1 MAIDA
6 SIISKIPSMGP
17 DIMGARTEGYKL
29 ADVMDQQQLSR
40 MRLQGAQQE
49 QQTLGQAKSLASK
62 YDLGTTEGQQQYAAA
77 LTKLDPKLGMEALRA
92 FTESQSGQAKL
103 SDEQIGLY
111 QKKHEIL
118 TGALMPMQ
126 MAIEDAHRKGMT
138 PAQIEASLMPAFSQT
153 LKTLQDQK
161 LPNGEAILNKDDIGM
176 VSGWLQPGE
185 GNLLRGIT
193 GAIASSQQAQK
204 FFADRDRQ
212 RGEMQTPQT
221 LMGPDGKQHR
231 YLVNKATGEKQD
243 LGPIGAPPA
252 RAVADGSGIPGP
264 TGQKI
269 DSILGYMAE
278 NQMGFG
284 KGMTQKDA
292 RNSVLRGLIANNP
305 NASAYD
311 MVQLMKHNGIALR
324 IQQKEGDT
332 IAKREASAAGAME
345 ALNGPGGIYE
355 QLEAAAQKVDF
366 GSTLFANSLKLM
378 KAGKVI
384 SDPDIRTY
392 LNLMTDARA
401 EFTTLLA
408 RTGEP
413 TESVRAAAEHAFPDK
428 MSLAELRAAITAS
441 RNVGQAIAD
450 GNERIMERIINGEP
464 LLKVSKTVQSP
475 GPTSP
480 PGTPPPGEQKGPGTG
495 QSLPPAAVAQLKE
508 GVNLTFRNGQ
518 TWTLRNG
525 QPVQVGGK

>member
-77 LTKLDPKLGMEALRA
+77 LTKLDPKLGMEALKA
-92 FTESQSGQAKL
+92 FTEQQSGQAKL

-252 RAVADGSGIPGP
+252 RAP
-264 TGQKI
+264 
-269 DSILGYMAE
+269 
-278 NQMGFG
+278 
-284 KGMTQKDA
+284 
-292 RNSVLRGLIANNP
+292 
-305 NASAYD
+305 
-311 MVQLMKHNGIALR
+311 
-324 IQQKEGDT
+324 
-332 IAKREASAAGAME
+332 AAGAGGAGGFSGAVSDLQAAMADLGVTLPAGFRSKE
-345 ALNGPGGIYE
+345 QQLGLLKGLINRHPGMTADQIAQGLKEGILGFRGEQKAIDTAGGIAGRIRFAE
-355 QLEAAAQKVDF
+355 QELLQTIPLALEASDAIDRGKFVPF
-366 GSTLFANSLKLM
+366 NKLRQLTDAKM
-378 KAGKVI
+378 
-384 SDPDIRTY
+384 SDPALKTLKVYMTSLSNAYDVLSARGG
-392 LNLMTDARA
+392 TDAEKRA
-401 EFTTLLA
+401 HNREMFDTA
-408 RTGEP
+408 DSPE
-413 TESVRAAAEHAFPDK
+413 A
-428 MSLAELRAAITAS
+428 LRAALLAVQKETEIAGRAAEAS
-441 RNVGQAIAD
+441 MRPRGA
-450 GNERIMERIINGEP
+450 P
-464 LLKVSKTVQSP
+464 TPPP
-475 GPTSP
+475 GPAAA
-480 PGTPPPGEQKGPGTG
+480 PGTPPPGQTPGPGTG
-495 QSLPPAAVAQLKE
+495 QSLPPAAVSQLME
-508 GVNLTFRNGQ
+508 GRVTVFGNGQ
-518 TWTLRNG
+518 KWTLRG
-525 QPVQVGGK
+525 GKPVQVQ

>member
-17 DIMGARTEGYKL
+17 NIVGARTEGYKL

-77 LTKLDPKLGMEALRA
+77 LTKLDPKLGMEALKA
-92 FTESQSGQAKL
+92 FTEQQSGQAKL
-103 SDEQIGLY
+103 SDEQIKLY
-111 QKKHEIL
+111 QTKHDIL
-118 TGALMPMQ
+118 DGALQPMAI
-126 MAIEDAHRKGMT
+126 AIEDAHKRGMP

-153 LKTLQDQK
+153 LKTLQEQK
-161 LPNGEAILNKDDIGM
+161 LPNGEAILNKDDIKM

-193 GAIASSQQAQK
+193 GAIASSKTNAK
-204 FFADRDRQ
+204 FFADRQKAQADL
-212 RGEMQTPQT
+212 QTPQT

-231 YLVNKATGEKQD
+231 YLVNKATGEFRD
-243 LGPIGAPPA
+243 LGVIGAPPA
-252 RAVADGSGIPGP
+252 RAVAGGSGIPGP

-311 MVQLMKHNGIALR
+311 IVQVMRRNGLALR
-324 IQQKEGDT
+324 IAQKEGDV
-332 IAKREASAAGAME
+332 IGRREAGAAAAME
-345 ALNGPGGIYE
+345 ALNGPGGIFE
-355 QLEAAAQKVDF
+355 QLDAAAQKVDF
-366 GSTLFANSLKLM
+366 GSALFVNSVKLM
-378 KAGKVI
+378 KAGKVV

-413 TESVRAAAEHAFPDK
+413 TESIRAAAEHAFPDK
-428 MSLAELRAAITAS
+428 MSLPELRAAITAS
-441 RNVGQAIAD
+441 RNVGQAIAN
-450 GNERIMERIINGEP
+450 GNERVMDRVLKGEP
-464 LLKVSKTVQSP
+464 LLKVSKSVQSP
-475 GPTSP
+475 GSTAA
-480 PGTPPPGEQKGPGTG
+480 PGTPPPGQTSSPGTG
-495 QSLPPAAVAQLKE
+495 QAATSGITETTNEAQYNALPKGAKYRMPGDATIRVKQ
-508 GVNLTFRNGQ
+508 
-518 TWTLRNG
+518 
-525 QPVQVGGK
+525 